1 MQEFLQ
7 EHNKSASPKQ
17 SLPASLWHEWRER
30 EPPSAE
36 ALEDPAEAGAAD
48 PGPGWLADSTSGLFG
63 DSAEDSKAGFCL
75 PAGARH
81 AEDRRDSKA
90 EAIPRAASSASAAL
104 APALSPAA
112 HDSAVAVSHPTACHG
127 TDICEHAAASARP
140 AHAQHADA
148 PGSSLREALA
158 GAASGDEQG
167 SRQREEGSRSM
178 VGSLLSAVGRSVA
191 AWMPPILRRALDGRS
206 ERGSESDGGAD
217 GEDAPARDQVRGE
230 QESMLRHSARCSGAP
245 VL

>member
-7 EHNKSASPKQ
+7 KHNKSASPKQ

-30 EPPSAE
+30 EPPSME
-36 ALEDPAEAGAAD
+36 APEGPADVAAAD
-48 PGPGWLADSTSGLFG
+48 AGPGWLAGSSSGLFG
-63 DSAEDSKAGFCL
+63 DSAEDSKAGFRP
-75 PAGARH
+75 PARARH

-90 EAIPRAASSASAAL
+90 EAVPHIESPASAVL
-104 APALSPAA
+104 APAPRPAV
-112 HDSAVAVSHPTACHG
+112 DNSAVAAPHAAACHG
-127 TDICEHAAASARP
+127 ADTCEHAAAGAKR

-148 PGSSLREALA
+148 PGSSQLEALA
-158 GAASGDEQG
+158 AAASGGEQG
-167 SRQREEGSRSM
+167 SRPREEGSRSM

-230 QESMLRHSARCSGAP
+230 QESIMRCRARCSGAP
-245 VL
+245 VH

>member
-7 EHNKSASPKQ
+7 KHNKSASPKQ

-30 EPPSAE
+30 EPPNAE
-36 ALEDPAEAGAAD
+36 ALEGPADAAAAD
-48 PGPGWLADSTSGLFG
+48 PGPDWLAGSTSGLFE
-63 DSAEDSKAGFCL
+63 DSAEDSKAGFRP

-90 EAIPRAASSASAAL
+90 EAVPRAARPASAAL

-112 HDSAVAVSHPTACHG
+112 HDSAVAVSHAAACHG

-140 AHAQHADA
+140 AHAQRADA
-148 PGSSLREALA
+148 PGSSLREASA
-158 GAASGDEQG
+158 GAASGGEQG

-230 QESMLRHSARCSGAP
+230 QESVLRHSARCSGAP
-245 VL
+245 VH